1 MCGTLLLGKLA
12 QADLTVDITG
22 FEKSGVGTQP
32 GASAVVQNQNLVG
45 TLYRSG
51 ALGYDKHRHA
61 AGAFFD
67 GSTQGSVGGVVQCRG
82 TVVQNQDTGHGNK
95 GPGNGQALTLPAGEI
110 APGGLHRGVQTARLG
125 TDEICCLGNLQRG
138 PDLLV
143 SGIGFRPAHVVPD
156 GPGKQ
161 NGFLGD
167 NADQAPEL
175 GKPVFPDVVAEQ
187 RNLPGSGIVKAGDQ
201 VDQGGLAAARTTDDA
216 DGLAG
221 GCVQGN
227 VFQAGRTRTVV
238 GKS

>member
-1 MCGTLLLGKLA
+1 
-12 QADLTVDITG
+12 
-22 FEKSGVGTQP
+22 
-32 GASAVVQNQNLVG
+32 
-45 TLYRSG
+45 
-51 ALGYDKHRHA
+51 
-61 AGAFFD
+61 
-67 GSTQGSVGGVVQCRG
+67 
-82 TVVQNQDTGHGNK
+82 
-95 GPGNGQALTLPAGEI
+95 
-110 APGGLHRGVQTARLG
+110 
-125 TDEICCLGNLQRG
+125 
-138 PDLLV
+138 
-143 SGIGFRPAHVVPD
+143 VVPD

-201 VDQGGLAAARTTDDA
+201 NDQGRFAAARTTDDA

-238 GKS
+238 GKADAVERHSGSGSIGGQVRGSGIRHGTGGVQDFGHTQGAGNGTGSNDDKVGNPQQVEQD